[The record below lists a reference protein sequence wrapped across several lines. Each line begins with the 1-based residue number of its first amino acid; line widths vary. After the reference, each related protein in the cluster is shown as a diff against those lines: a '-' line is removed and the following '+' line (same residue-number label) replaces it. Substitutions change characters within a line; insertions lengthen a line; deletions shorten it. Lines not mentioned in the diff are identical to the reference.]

1 MSKNQ
6 NKTTENEASVDDFLN
21 QVKEDQK
28 REESFK
34 IKAMMEKITGAP
46 AKMWG
51 GSIVGFGSYHYKY
64 DSGREGDFLKVGFS
78 PRAQQFSIY
87 IMPGFDRYDS
97 LMKQLGKHKTGK
109 ACLYIK
115 KLADI
120 DETVLETLLKESFDY
135 MTKKYGWFCAAK

>member
-135 MTKKYGWFCAAK
+135 MTKKYG